1 MKVMK
6 DLSGELCK
14 ENIKIEYQD
23 VFSKY
28 ANKLMNEYC
37 LKVDDKKYNLIEI
50 EFYFYDKEN
59 HPDPY
64 IYCNEKQKEC
74 GEFYFH
80 GSGMDITFGNGICYG
95 GILIRSIMNEEGEYI
110 NGSLILLK
118 KLFGDKIDNSFPKIE
133 LIKIELIK
141 KEDIEKKDIFCSTR
155 VGLQAHPLDY
165 ELLTKYKTNFIP
177 YIFRLYRF
185 IVDYSCSKNKCKDK
199 TKIAFYEHL
208 KNKNKPRPNYKQD
221 SIKEN

>member
-118 KLFGDKIDNSFPKIE
+118 KLFGDEIDKPKIE
-133 LIKIELIK
+133 LIEK
-141 KEDIEKKDIFCSTR
+141 DIEKKDIFCSTR

-165 ELLTKYKTNFIP
+165 ELLTKFEKNFIP

-185 IVDYSCSKNKCKDK
+185 IVDYSCPENKCKDK

>member
-37 LKVDDKKYNLIEI
+37 LKVYDKKYNLIEI

-74 GEFYFH
+74 GKFYFH

-110 NGSLILLK
+110 NGSLILLEE
-118 KLFGDKIDNSFPKIE
+118 LFGDEIDKSKIE
-133 LIKIELIK
+133 LIEK
-141 KEDIEKKDIFCSTR
+141 DIGNEYIFCSTR

-165 ELLTKYKTNFIP
+165 ELLTKYKKNFIP

-185 IVDYSCSKNKCKDK
+185 IVDYSCPENKCKDK

>member
-74 GEFYFH
+74 GKFYFH
-80 GSGMDITFGNGICYG
+80 GSGMDITFGNGKCYG
-95 GILIRSIMNEEGEYI
+95 GILIRSIMNEEGQYI
-110 NGSLILLK
+110 NGSLKLLEELFCDEID
-118 KLFGDKIDNSFPKIE
+118 KLKIE
-133 LIKIELIK
+133 LIEKDIGK
-141 KEDIEKKDIFCSTR
+141 KNIFCSTR

-165 ELLTKYKTNFIP
+165 ELLTKYENFIP

-185 IVDYSCSKNKCKDK
+185 IVDYSCPENKCKDK

>member
-1 MKVMK
+1 MELLEE
-6 DLSGELCK
+6 LSQKLCK
-14 ENIKIEYQD
+14 KNINNYQV
-23 VFSKY
+23 VFSEY

-80 GSGMDITFGNGICYG
+80 GSGMDITFGNRICYG
-95 GILIRSIMNEEGEYI
+95 GILIRSIMNQKGEYI
-110 NGSLILLK
+110 NGSLILLEE
-118 KLFGDKIDNSFPKIE
+118 LFGDKIDKSKIE
-133 LIKIELIK
+133 LIE

-165 ELLTKYKTNFIP
+165 ELLTKYKKNFIP

-208 KNKNKPRPNYKQD
+208 KNENKPRPNYKQD

>member
-1 MKVMK
+1 MELLEE
-6 DLSGELCK
+6 LSQKLCK
-14 ENIKIEYQD
+14 KNINNYQV
-23 VFSKY
+23 VFSEY

-64 IYCNEKQKEC
+64 IYCNEKQKDC
-74 GEFYFH
+74 GKFYFH
-80 GSGMDITFGNGICYG
+80 GSGMDITFGNGKCYG
-95 GILIRSIMNEEGEYI
+95 GILIRSIMNEEGQYI
-110 NGSLILLK
+110 NGSLKLLEELFCDEID
-118 KLFGDKIDNSFPKIE
+118 KLKIE
-133 LIKIELIK
+133 LIEKDIGK
-141 KEDIEKKDIFCSTR
+141 KNIFCSTR

-165 ELLTKYKTNFIP
+165 ELLTKYKKNFIP

-185 IVDYSCSKNKCKDK
+185 IVDYSCPENKCKDK

>member
-74 GEFYFH
+74 GKFYFH

-95 GILIRSIMNEEGEYI
+95 GILIRSIMNEEGQYI
-110 NGSLILLK
+110 NGSLKLLEELFCDEID
-118 KLFGDKIDNSFPKIE
+118 KLKIE
-133 LIKIELIK
+133 LIEKDIGK
-141 KEDIEKKDIFCSTR
+141 KNIFCSTR

-165 ELLTKYKTNFIP
+165 ELLTKYKKNFIP

-185 IVDYSCSKNKCKDK
+185 IVDYSCPENKCKDK

>member
-1 MKVMK
+1 MELLEE
-6 DLSGELCK
+6 LSQKLCK
-14 ENIKIEYQD
+14 KNINNYQV
-23 VFSKY
+23 VFSEY

-74 GEFYFH
+74 GKFYFH

-95 GILIRSIMNEEGEYI
+95 GILIRSIMNEEDEYI
-110 NGSLILLK
+110 NGSLKLLEELFCDEID
-118 KLFGDKIDNSFPKIE
+118 KLKIE
-133 LIKIELIK
+133 LIEK
-141 KEDIEKKDIFCSTR
+141 DIGNKYIFCSTR

-165 ELLTKYKTNFIP
+165 ELLTKYGNNFIP

>member
-110 NGSLILLK
+110 NGSLKLLEELFCDEID
-118 KLFGDKIDNSFPKIE
+118 KLKIE
-133 LIKIELIK
+133 LIEKDIGK
-141 KEDIEKKDIFCSTR
+141 KNIFCSTR

-165 ELLTKYKTNFIP
+165 ELLTKYENFIP

-208 KNKNKPRPNYKQD
+208 KNENKPRPNYKQD

>member
-74 GEFYFH
+74 GKFYFH
-80 GSGMDITFGNGICYG
+80 GSGMDITFGNGKCYG
-95 GILIRSIMNEEGEYI
+95 GILIRSIMNEEGQYI
-110 NGSLILLK
+110 NGSLKLLEELFCDEID
-118 KLFGDKIDNSFPKIE
+118 KLKIE
-133 LIKIELIK
+133 LIEKDIGK
-141 KEDIEKKDIFCSTR
+141 KNIFCSTR

-165 ELLTKYKTNFIP
+165 ELLTKYENFIP

>member
-1 MKVMK
+1 MELLEE
-6 DLSGELCK
+6 LSQKLCK
-14 ENIKIEYQD
+14 KNINNYQV
-23 VFSKY
+23 VFSEY

-95 GILIRSIMNEEGEYI
+95 GILIRSIMNEEGQYI
-110 NGSLILLK
+110 NGSLKLLEELFCDEID
-118 KLFGDKIDNSFPKIE
+118 KLKIE
-133 LIKIELIK
+133 LIEKDIGK
-141 KEDIEKKDIFCSTR
+141 KNIFCSTR

-165 ELLTKYKTNFIP
+165 ELLTKYKKNFIP

-185 IVDYSCSKNKCKDK
+185 IVDYSCPENKCKDK

>member
-1 MKVMK
+1 MELLEE
-6 DLSGELCK
+6 LSQKLCK
-14 ENIKIEYQD
+14 KNINNYQV
-23 VFSKY
+23 VFSEY

-74 GEFYFH
+74 GKFYFH
-80 GSGMDITFGNGICYG
+80 GSGMDITFGNGKCYG
-95 GILIRSIMNEEGEYI
+95 GILIRSIMNEEGQYI
-110 NGSLILLK
+110 NGSLKLLEELFCDEID
-118 KLFGDKIDNSFPKIE
+118 KLKIE
-133 LIKIELIK
+133 LIEKDIGK
-141 KEDIEKKDIFCSTR
+141 KNIFCSTR

-165 ELLTKYKTNFIP
+165 ELLTKYKKNFIP

-185 IVDYSCSKNKCKDK
+185 IVDYSCPENKCKDK

>member
-1 MKVMK
+1 MELLEE
-6 DLSGELCK
+6 LSQKLCK
-14 ENIKIEYQD
+14 KNINNYQV
-23 VFSKY
+23 VFSEY

-37 LKVDDKKYNLIEI
+37 LKVYDKKYNLIEI

-74 GEFYFH
+74 GKFYFH
-80 GSGMDITFGNGICYG
+80 GSGMDITFGNGKCYG
-95 GILIRSIMNEEGEYI
+95 GILIRSIMNEEGQYI
-110 NGSLILLK
+110 NGSLKLLEELFCDEID
-118 KLFGDKIDNSFPKIE
+118 KLKIE
-133 LIKIELIK
+133 LIEKDIGK
-141 KEDIEKKDIFCSTR
+141 KNIFCSTR

-165 ELLTKYKTNFIP
+165 ELLTKYKKNFIP

-185 IVDYSCSKNKCKDK
+185 IVDYSCPENKCKDK

>member
-80 GSGMDITFGNGICYG
+80 GSGMDITFGNGKCYG
-95 GILIRSIMNEEGEYI
+95 GILIRSIMNEEGQYI
-110 NGSLILLK
+110 NGSLKLLEELFCDEID
-118 KLFGDKIDNSFPKIE
+118 KLKIE
-133 LIKIELIK
+133 LIEK
-141 KEDIEKKDIFCSTR
+141 DIGNEYIFCSTR

-165 ELLTKYKTNFIP
+165 ELLTRPIKKYENNFIP

-185 IVDYSCSKNKCKDK
+185 IVNYSCPENKCKDK

>member
-74 GEFYFH
+74 GKFYFH
-80 GSGMDITFGNGICYG
+80 GSGMDITFGNGKCYG
-95 GILIRSIMNEEGEYI
+95 GILIRSIMNEEGQYI
-110 NGSLILLK
+110 NGSLKLLEELFCDEID
-118 KLFGDKIDNSFPKIE
+118 KLKIE
-133 LIKIELIK
+133 LIEK
-141 KEDIEKKDIFCSTR
+141 DIGNENIFCSTR

-165 ELLTKYKTNFIP
+165 ELLTKYKKNFIP

>member
-80 GSGMDITFGNGICYG
+80 GSGMDITFGNGKCYG
-95 GILIRSIMNEEGEYI
+95 GILIRSIMNEEGQYI
-110 NGSLILLK
+110 NGSLKLLEELFCDEID
-118 KLFGDKIDNSFPKIE
+118 KLKIE
-133 LIKIELIK
+133 LIEKDIGK
-141 KEDIEKKDIFCSTR
+141 KNIFCSTR

-165 ELLTKYKTNFIP
+165 ELLTKYENFIP

-208 KNKNKPRPNYKQD
+208 KNENKPRPNYKQD

>member
-74 GEFYFH
+74 GKFYFH

-95 GILIRSIMNEEGEYI
+95 GILIRSIMNEEGQYI
-110 NGSLILLK
+110 NGSLKLLEELFCDEID
-118 KLFGDKIDNSFPKIE
+118 KLKIE
-133 LIKIELIK
+133 LIEKDIGK
-141 KEDIEKKDIFCSTR
+141 KNIFCSTR

-165 ELLTKYKTNFIP
+165 ELLTKYENFIP

-185 IVDYSCSKNKCKDK
+185 IVDYSCPENKCKDK

>member
-95 GILIRSIMNEEGEYI
+95 GILIRSIMNEEGQYI
-110 NGSLILLK
+110 NGSLKLLEELFCDEID
-118 KLFGDKIDNSFPKIE
+118 KLKIE
-133 LIKIELIK
+133 LIEKDIGK
-141 KEDIEKKDIFCSTR
+141 KNIFCSTR

-165 ELLTKYKTNFIP
+165 ELLIKYENNFIP

>member
-1 MKVMK
+1 MELLKE
-6 DLSGELCK
+6 LSQKLCK
-14 ENIKIEYQD
+14 KNINNYQV
-23 VFSKY
+23 VFSEY

-95 GILIRSIMNEEGEYI
+95 GILIRSIMNQKGEYI

-118 KLFGDKIDNSFPKIE
+118 KLFGEEIDNLLPKIK
-133 LIKIELIK
+133 LIE

-165 ELLTKYKTNFIP
+165 ELLIKYENNFIP

>member
-1 MKVMK
+1 MELLEE
-6 DLSGELCK
+6 LSQKLCK
-14 ENIKIEYQD
+14 KNINNYQV
-23 VFSKY
+23 VFSEY

-74 GEFYFH
+74 GKFYFH
-80 GSGMDITFGNGICYG
+80 GSGMDITFGNGKCYG
-95 GILIRSIMNEEGEYI
+95 GILIRSIMNEEGQYI
-110 NGSLILLK
+110 NGSLKLLEELFCDEID
-118 KLFGDKIDNSFPKIE
+118 KLKIE
-133 LIKIELIK
+133 LIEKDIGK
-141 KEDIEKKDIFCSTR
+141 KNIFCSTR

-165 ELLTKYKTNFIP
+165 ELLTRPIKKFENNFIP

-208 KNKNKPRPNYKQD
+208 KNENKPRPNYKQD

>member
-23 VFSKY
+23 VFSEY

-80 GSGMDITFGNGICYG
+80 GSGMDITFGNGKCYG
-95 GILIRSIMNEEGEYI
+95 GILIRSIMNEEGQYI
-110 NGSLILLK
+110 NGSLKLLEELFCDEID
-118 KLFGDKIDNSFPKIE
+118 KLKIE
-133 LIKIELIK
+133 LIEKDIGK
-141 KEDIEKKDIFCSTR
+141 KNIFCSTR

-165 ELLTKYKTNFIP
+165 YLLTKYKKNFIP

-185 IVDYSCSKNKCKDK
+185 IVDYSCPENKCKDK

>member
-74 GEFYFH
+74 GKFYFH
-80 GSGMDITFGNGICYG
+80 GSGMDITFGNGKCYG
-95 GILIRSIMNEEGEYI
+95 GILIRSIMNEEGQYI

-118 KLFGDKIDNSFPKIE
+118 KLFGDEIDKLKIE
-133 LIKIELIK
+133 LIEK
-141 KEDIEKKDIFCSTR
+141 DIGNENIFCSTR

-165 ELLTKYKTNFIP
+165 ELLTKYENNFIFLI
-177 YIFRLYRF
+177 YL
-185 IVDYSCSKNKCKDK
+185 
-199 TKIAFYEHL
+199 FY
-208 KNKNKPRPNYKQD
+208 YYQ
-221 SIKEN
+221 II

>member
-80 GSGMDITFGNGICYG
+80 GSGMDITFGNEICYG
-95 GILIRSIMNEEGEYI
+95 GILIRSIMNQKGEYI

-118 KLFGDKIDNSFPKIE
+118 KLFGDKIDKSKIE
-133 LIKIELIK
+133 LIE

-165 ELLTKYKTNFIP
+165 ELLTKFEKNFIP

-185 IVDYSCSKNKCKDK
+185 IVDYSCPENKCKDK

>member
-95 GILIRSIMNEEGEYI
+95 GILIRSIMNQKGEYI
-110 NGSLILLK
+110 NGSLILLEE
-118 KLFGDKIDNSFPKIE
+118 LFGDKIDKSKIE
-133 LIKIELIK
+133 LIE

-165 ELLTKYKTNFIP
+165 ELLIKYENNFIP

-199 TKIAFYEHL
+199 TKIAFY
-208 KNKNKPRPNYKQD
+208 NTPRKLN
-221 SIKEN
+221 NFL

>member
-1 MKVMK
+1 MELLEE
-6 DLSGELCK
+6 LSQKLCK
-14 ENIKIEYQD
+14 KNINNYQV
-23 VFSKY
+23 VFSEY

-80 GSGMDITFGNGICYG
+80 GSGMDITFGNRICYG
-95 GILIRSIMNEEGEYI
+95 GILIRSIMNEEGQYI
-110 NGSLILLK
+110 NGSLKLLEELFCDEID
-118 KLFGDKIDNSFPKIE
+118 KLKIE
-133 LIKIELIK
+133 LIEKDIGK
-141 KEDIEKKDIFCSTR
+141 KNIFCSTR

-165 ELLTKYKTNFIP
+165 ELLTKYKKNFIP

-185 IVDYSCSKNKCKDK
+185 IVDYSCPENKCRDK

>member
-95 GILIRSIMNEEGEYI
+95 GILIRSIMNEEGQYI
-110 NGSLILLK
+110 NGSLKLLEELFCDEID
-118 KLFGDKIDNSFPKIE
+118 KLKIE
-133 LIKIELIK
+133 LIEKDIGK
-141 KEDIEKKDIFCSTR
+141 KNIFCSTR

-165 ELLTKYKTNFIP
+165 ELLTKYKKNFIP

-185 IVDYSCSKNKCKDK
+185 IVDYSCPENKCKDK

>member
-28 ANKLMNEYC
+28 ANKLMNE
-37 LKVDDKKYNLIEI
+37 
-50 EFYFYDKEN
+50 
-59 HPDPY
+59 
-64 IYCNEKQKEC
+64 
-74 GEFYFH
+74 
-80 GSGMDITFGNGICYG
+80 
-95 GILIRSIMNEEGEYI
+95 EGQYI
-110 NGSLILLK
+110 NGSLKLLEELFCDEID
-118 KLFGDKIDNSFPKIE
+118 KLKIE
-133 LIKIELIK
+133 LIEKDIGK
-141 KEDIEKKDIFCSTR
+141 KNIFCSTR

-165 ELLTKYKTNFIP
+165 ELLTKYKKNFIP

-185 IVDYSCSKNKCKDK
+185 IVDYSCPENKCKDK

>member
-80 GSGMDITFGNGICYG
+80 GSGMDITFGNRICYG
-95 GILIRSIMNEEGEYI
+95 GILIRSIMNQKGEYI
-110 NGSLILLK
+110 NGSLILLEE
-118 KLFGDKIDNSFPKIE
+118 LFGDKIDKSKIE
-133 LIKIELIK
+133 LIE
-141 KEDIEKKDIFCSTR
+141 KEDIEKKENKKKDIFCSTR

-165 ELLTKYKTNFIP
+165 ELLTKYKKNFIP

-185 IVDYSCSKNKCKDK
+185 IVDYSCPENKCKDK

>member
-64 IYCNEKQKEC
+64 IYCNEKQKKC

-80 GSGMDITFGNGICYG
+80 GSGMDITFGNEICYG
-95 GILIRSIMNEEGEYI
+95 GILIRSIMKEGEYI
-110 NGSLILLK
+110 NGSLILLEE
-118 KLFGDKIDNSFPKIE
+118 LFGDEIDKLKIE
-133 LIKIELIK
+133 LIEK
-141 KEDIEKKDIFCSTR
+141 DIDNKYIFCSTR

-165 ELLTKYKTNFIP
+165 ELLTKYENFIP

-208 KNKNKPRPNYKQD
+208 KNENKPRPNYKQD

>member
-80 GSGMDITFGNGICYG
+80 GSGMDITFGNRICYG
-95 GILIRSIMNEEGEYI
+95 GILIRSIMNEEGQYI
-110 NGSLILLK
+110 NGSLKLLEELFCDEID
-118 KLFGDKIDNSFPKIE
+118 KLKIE
-133 LIKIELIK
+133 LIEKDIGK
-141 KEDIEKKDIFCSTR
+141 KNIFCSTR

-165 ELLTKYKTNFIP
+165 ELLTKYKKNFIP

-185 IVDYSCSKNKCKDK
+185 IVDYSCPENKCKDK